1 MERRRAPIWT
11 SQFSTLFGINF
22 VINFAQFMTLAM
34 VPKLAESLGAT
45 ALVVGVVAGVF
56 AVTSL
61 AVRPA
66 VGWATLKV
74 RHNVLL
80 TATVSLIALAFVAY
94 GASTSLAVLIAARLL
109 HGAAMGFL
117 APVTLAMA
125 SDALPP
131 ERMAQG
137 IGVFSLGQAVAT
149 ALGPSVGLW
158 LAASLGYRPAFLCGA
173 ALLTLAAAL
182 AWRFPSRRPEP
193 TVGRGFTWRSFIALE
208 ALVPAAV
215 VMLLGGAFSG
225 VNSFIVL
232 YGESRHVTGIGL
244 FFTVYA
250 LFIVISRPLAGRVGD
265 THGLRVVVIP
275 GMAAFALSFVV
286 IAHARTLAGFLVAG
300 AVSAFG
306 YGICQ
311 PAIQTLCLMS
321 VEPGRRGVASNTNY
335 IGVDLAYLV
344 MPIVAGSIVTARVDA
359 GTPLAQAYST
369 MYLAL
374 TVPIALGLLVFLL
387 FGRNL
392 RGWGPKR
399 RAGAE
404 VAGLGVQDPPGQQ
417 PARALPGPVQATDHT
432 EGIPS

>member
-45 ALVVGVVAGVF
+45 ALMVGVVAGVF

-74 RHNVLL
+74 RHNLLL
-80 TATVSLIALAFVAY
+80 TATVSLIAVAFVAY
-94 GASTSLAVLIAARLL
+94 GASSSLTLLIAARLL

-158 LAASLGYRPAFLCGA
+158 LAAELGYRPAFLCGA
-173 ALLTLAAAL
+173 ALLALAAAL

-215 VMLLGGAFSG
+215 VLLLGGAFSG

-232 YGESRHVTGIGL
+232 YGESRNVTGIGL

-250 LFIVISRPLAGRVGD
+250 LFIVISRPIAGRVGD
-265 THGLRVVVIP
+265 AHGLRVVVIP
-275 GMAAFALSFVV
+275 GMVAFAFSFVV

-300 AVSAFG
+300 AISAFG

-321 VEPGRRGVASNTNY
+321 VEPARRGVASNTNY
-335 IGVDLAYLV
+335 LGLDLAYLV
-344 MPIVAGSIVTARVDA
+344 MPIGAGSVVTARVDA
-359 GTPLAQAYST
+359 GTALPEAYST
-369 MYLAL
+369 MYLTL
-374 TVPIALGLLVFLL
+374 TVPIALGLLVLIL

-392 RGWGPKR
+392 RGWRPR
-399 RAGAE
+399 MSVETEAA
-404 VAGLGVQDPPGQQ
+404 ALHAQDSPARQ
-417 PARALPGPVQATDHT
+417 PARALPGPVQATDDT
-432 EGIPS
+432 EGTPS